1 MSNSKYQLK
10 NQIVLKSHLFIFR
23 CKLFWV
29 VIFLLALLQ
38 PIQAMSLRLNDEWNA
53 FRKSDIITTNSKSDV
68 DFSNDH
74 NDDYTANDR
83 NNFKQNIIK
92 GKVTDSNGP
101 LLGATIIVLGSN
113 NGTTTDIDGTYEIMA
128 STGDQ
133 IRFSYQ
139 GYATQVI
146 TVGNDTNIDV
156 VMVPS
161 ENRLDQIV
169 VIGYGKSSRRKVTTS
184 ISSIDQEQV
193 EDKPFTSVEQALV
206 GTVPG
211 VSVIQPSGSP
221 GAGVSVRIR
230 GTNSISAGVEPLY
243 IIDGV
248 QVLNT
253 QGLNPADVKSIDVL
267 KDASALAIYG
277 SRASNGVVLITTKRG
292 SSRESVINF
301 SSYVGEDRVVN
312 TLPVLNSQQ
321 YIDYLNISLAN
332 AGLEPVTD
340 PFGFQNNT
348 DWQKELYD
356 PAFIQNYQI
365 AFSGGS
371 EKSNYYL
378 SGGYRNQEGVIDPSE
393 FERYSLRFNGDFEL
407 NDKFRVGTSMAL
419 TRTESAAISDNARVN
434 QGGVVLSALQTPPT
448 IPVQNADGTYPLNPY
463 QALEN
468 PIALVRG
475 QNLESLTYKIISNV
489 YGEYD
494 LLDNLKLK
502 SSFSVDLNAAK
513 VDIFIDPF
521 TTGNGR
527 ALGGQATNQNFD
539 ELVWTWDNTI
549 DYNLKATDDLDLSF
563 LLGTTAQESKFE
575 SSFLV
580 GQGFTNASV
589 QTAEAASE
597 AIDVGAAES
606 GWANIS
612 YFTRVGADYKDK
624 YLLNATLRRDGS
636 SRFGANNRYA
646 TYYAAS
652 AAWLIS
658 EETFLEKYDWMDLVK
673 LRYGYGTLGNQQI
686 GDFNSFGLYS
696 PGGSYPINGQ
706 IAPAFFPS
714 QIENR
719 DLTWEST
726 EGHNIGLD
734 LALFDR
740 RLSFTAEAYH
750 KRTYDLLLNREI
762 PTTSGFSN
770 SLQNI
775 GEMVNKGLEFSGT
788 AIPVQTEDF
797 SWTLNANISINRN
810 EVKDIGG
817 SPIFG
822 GGVPDQGNVAIIRE
836 GEPIGNF
843 FGYVAEGIDPNTG
856 NVIFSDIDGN
866 GIVNESDRTII
877 GNALPDYTYGIS
889 NTFSYKGLELFVF
902 FQGNQGQ
909 EIYNAT
915 RFELENQSSFKNQ
928 STTTLDRWTPENRDG
943 TVPIAVFGDP
953 AQNGRASSRWV
964 EDGSFVKLREITLS
978 YNLPPSILDYLN
990 VSSFKVYVQGRNL
1003 YTWTG
1008 YSGYDPEV
1016 SRDGGSTISSNI
1028 DYGTYPQ
1035 VKSVLFGANLNF

>member
-1 MSNSKYQLK
+1 MTLS
-10 NQIVLKSHLFIFR
+10 
-23 CKLFWV
+23 
-29 VIFLLALLQ
+29 
-38 PIQAMSLRLNDEWNA
+38 SLDLEN
-53 FRKSDIITTNSKSDV
+53 TTTYESVTLGDFYLVSQDV
-68 DFSNDH
+68 
-74 NDDYTANDR
+74 
-83 NNFKQNIIK
+83 IK
-92 GKVTDSNGP
+92 GKVTTADGP
-101 LLGATIIVLGSN
+101 LLGVTVVNLTTN
-113 NGTTTDIDGTYEIMA
+113 KGTATDIDGNYEITA
-128 STGDQ
+128 SVGDQ
-133 IRFSYQ
+133 IQFSYQ
-139 GYATQVI
+139 GYATQTI
-146 TVGNDTNIDV
+146 TIANDDRLDV
-156 VMVPS
+156 LMEVS
-161 ENRLDQIV
+161 ENVLDQIV
-169 VIGYGKSSRRKVTTS
+169 IIGYGESSRRKVTTS
-184 ISSIDQEQV
+184 ISSIDEEQI
-193 EDKPFTSVEQALV
+193 EDKPFTSAEQALV

-211 VSVIQPSGSP
+211 VSVIQSSGSP
-221 GAGVSVRIR
+221 GGGVSVRIR
-230 GTNSISAGVEPLY
+230 GANSISAGVEPLY

-253 QGLNPADVKSIDVL
+253 QGLNPSDIKSVDVL

-292 SSRESVINF
+292 SSNRSVFNF
-301 SSYVGEDRVVN
+301 SSYVGEDQVIN

-332 AGLEPVTD
+332 AGLDPVTD

-348 DWQKELYD
+348 DWQRELYD
-356 PAFIQNYQI
+356 PAFIQNYQL

-371 EKSNYYL
+371 ENSNYYL

-393 FERYSLRFNGDFEL
+393 FERYSLRFNGDFDL
-407 NDKFRVGTSMAL
+407 TDKFKVGTSIAL
-419 TRTESAAISDNARVN
+419 TRTESSAISDNARVN

-494 LLDNLKLK
+494 LIDNLKLK

-513 VDIFIDPF
+513 VDNFIDPF

-549 DYNLKATDDLDLSF
+549 DYNLDVNQDLNLGF

-597 AIDVGAAES
+597 AVDVGASES
-606 GWANIS
+606 AWANIS
-612 YFTRVGADYKDK
+612 YFTRLTADYKDK

-636 SRFGANNRYA
+636 SRFGVNNRYA

-652 AAWLIS
+652 AAWLMS
-658 EETFLEKYDWMDLVK
+658 EETFLDDYDWIDLVK
-673 LRYGYGTLGNQQI
+673 LRYGYGTLGNQLI

-696 PGGSYPINGQ
+696 PGANYPINGQ

-734 LALFDR
+734 LTLLDR
-740 RLSFTAEAYH
+740 RLSFTAEAYY

-788 AIPVQTEDF
+788 AVPIQTDDF
-797 SWTLNANISINRN
+797 NWTLNANISINSN
-810 EVKDIGG
+810 EVIDIGG

-866 GIVNESDRTII
+866 GIVNESDRTIL
-877 GNALPDYTYGIS
+877 GNALPDYTYGLS

-902 FQGNQGQ
+902 FQGNEGQ
-909 EIYNAT
+909 DIYNAS

-928 STTTLDRWTPENRDG
+928 LTTTLDRWTPQNRDG
-943 TVPIAVFGDP
+943 SLPIAVFGDP

-964 EDGSFVKLREITLS
+964 EDGSFIKLREITLS
-978 YNLPPSILDYLN
+978 YNLPDSVLDYLN
-990 VSSFKVYVQGRNL
+990 VSSFKVYMQGRNL

-1028 DYGTYPQ
+1028 DFGTYPQ